1 MTELL
6 NRTEHVL
13 HGRHHSRGGIDNK
26 RVQKTNKTNN
36 VPSMVRTRKKPKQGR
51 KLGSEETHMHD
62 MKERTRQRF
71 GVKKRASTTTC

>member
-1 MTELL
+1 MLQYMGSKKLDMTERL

-51 KLGSEETHMHD
+51 KLGSE
-62 MKERTRQRF
+62 
-71 GVKKRASTTTC
+71 

>member
-1 MTELL
+1 MTERL

-51 KLGSEETHMHD
+51 KLGSE
-62 MKERTRQRF
+62 
-71 GVKKRASTTTC
+71 